1 MARARN
7 IKPSLYKNEL
17 LGVADP
23 MLTILFTSLWCLADK
38 AGRLEDRPLRI
49 KAETFPYRDGVD
61 INGYLTELS
70 RLGFIQRYKVKELA
84 VIQIVNFDKHQN
96 PHHTEK
102 ESELPEFTEETM
114 TCQISVEQPLN
125 NGGSPA
131 DSLIP
136 DSPKPSTTLS
146 DKSDVNVVSREIL
159 EHLNSKAGRKYKAVK
174 ANISII
180 TARLKEFTKE
190 ELLAVVDDRCKAWA
204 ADEKMVHYLRPE
216 TLFNATKCAGYVG
229 SLGAAVAANKGRPW
243 YISSTGIEA
252 KAIELKIVQGKD
264 ENFAYFKARV
274 YEAAGITNE
283 MIRAANQDFG
293 RKAA

>member
-7 IKPSLYKNEL
+7 IKPSLFKNEL

-70 RLGFIQRYKVKELA
+70 RLGFIHRYVVDNLSL
-84 VIQIVNFDKHQN
+84 IQIINFDKHQN

-102 ESELPEFTEETM
+102 ASELAEYSKESA
-114 TCQISVEQPLN
+114 TCHLTVVSPLYT
-125 NGGSPA
+125 SLTPA

-136 DSPKPSTTLS
+136 DSLNPSTTLS
-146 DKSDVNVVSREIL
+146 DKSDVMKVSLEIL
-159 EHLNSKAGRKYKAVK
+159 EHLNLKAERKFKPVK
-174 ANISII
+174 ANINII
-180 TARLKEFTKE
+180 TARLKEFTRE
-190 ELLAVVDDRCKAWA
+190 ELIAVIDDRCAAWL
-204 ADEKMVHYLRPE
+204 ADENMVSYLRPE

-229 SLGAAVAANKGRPW
+229 SLGAHAKPNGGRPW
-243 YISSTGIEA
+243 YISSSGIET
-252 KAIELKIVQGKD
+252 KGKELNILQLKD
-264 ENFAYFKARV
+264 EQFSVYKERV
-274 YEAAGITNE
+274 YNAAGVTND
-283 MIRAANQDFG
+283 MIRAANIDFNK
-293 RKAA
+293 KAA